1 MTKLRSLV
9 AKLKEIGDSIKS
21 RLTPPLVLDEHGQP
35 LATQPSLTTRAITKG
50 KEIDARLSAWID
62 TWNPYKP
69 EAIQDRG
76 NRNGLKPVEV
86 EESDIRRGAAK
97 WFLGFFAVFLLWAFF
112 APIDAGVTA
121 QGTVSVLGNRKTV
134 QHPTGGVVQEIMVKE
149 GAQVEEGEVLL
160 RINPLK
166 SEAEMTGVE
175 LQYINLLAS
184 ESRLKAERDNANSI
198 TWSDEFDKHFKSDDT
213 RVDEAK
219 KLQVQ
224 LFNSRRAEYNSQVAS
239 LNEQI
244 SGLSSTLNSRKI
256 QQRTLSEEMANT
268 RSLAKDGFVPTSQ
281 ANMAERLKSDNDS
294 SIASTQADIARARLQ
309 ISQLRSAL
317 LKDVD
322 NQLQEIQKN
331 RDAMSS
337 RLDSAKFDRDL
348 AEVRAPVGGS
358 IVGLKVFTVGG
369 VITSGQILMEVV
381 PKDETLIVQAKI
393 PATIIDKVRVGMPTD
408 MRFTAFNQATTP
420 VIPGIVTVVGAD
432 KEPGGNEKDG
442 EFYLGQVETTK
453 EGLELLG
460 GLKVQPGMPVDVVI
474 KAGERSFMS
483 YLLKPL
489 RDKTARAFKD
499 Y

>member
-1 MTKLRSLV
+1 MSRYIAFLEKQKSIYEN
-9 AKLKEIGDSIKS
+9 LKA
-21 RLTPPLVLDEHGQP
+21 RLTIPPVLDESGQP
-35 LATQPSLTTRAITKG
+35 LAVQPSKTTRAFAKA
-50 KEIDARLSAWID
+50 KELDIRLTSWID

-69 EAIQDRG
+69 EVIQASAHRH
-76 NRNGLKPVEV
+76 GLKPVEV

-97 WFLGFFAVFLLWAFF
+97 WFLSFFAVFLLWAFF

-121 QGTVSVLGNRKTV
+121 QGTVSVLGNRKAV
-134 QHPTGGVVQEIMVKE
+134 QHPTGGVVQEIMVKD
-149 GAQVEEGEVLL
+149 GAQVEEGQVLL

-184 ESRLKAERDNANSI
+184 ESRLKAERDNANTI
-198 TWSDEFDKHFKSDDT
+198 TWTEEIGKHFKDDDS
-213 RVDEAK
+213 RVAEAK
-219 KLQVQ
+219 NLQVQ

-244 SGLSSTLNSRKI
+244 NGLSTTLNSRKI
-256 QQRTLSEEMANT
+256 QQRSLTEEMSST
-268 RSLAKDGFVPTSQ
+268 RSLAKDGFVPMSQ
-281 ANMAERLKSDNDS
+281 ANQAERQKSDIDS
-294 SIASTQADIARARLQ
+294 NIASTQAEIARARLQ

-322 NQLQEIQKN
+322 TQLQEIQKN

-348 AEVRAPVGGS
+348 AEVKAPVSGS

-369 VITSGQILMEVV
+369 VITSGQVLMEVV

-408 MRFTAFNQATTP
+408 MRFTAFNQVTTP
-420 VIPGIVTVVGAD
+420 VIPGIMTVVGAD
-432 KEPGGNEKDG
+432 KEPGTNPNEG
-442 EFYLGQVETTK
+442 EYYLGQVETTK

-460 GLKVQPGMPVDVVI
+460 SLKVQPGMPVDVII

-489 RDKTARAFKD
+489 SDKTARAFKD

>member
-1 MTKLRSLV
+1 MSKLTELV
-9 AKLKEIGDSIKS
+9 AKGKALGDSLKS
-21 RLTPPLVLDEHGQP
+21 RVTPPPVLDESGQP
-35 LATQPSLTTRAITKG
+35 LAIQPSNTTRAIEKA
-50 KEIDARLSAWID
+50 KEVDQKLSSWID
-62 TWNPYKP
+62 TWNPYTP
-69 EAIQDRG
+69 EKLADK
-76 NRNGLKPVEV
+76 GLQPVQV

-97 WFLGFFAVFLLWAFF
+97 WFMGFFAVFLAWALF
-112 APIDAGVTA
+112 APIDAGVTV
-121 QGTVSVLGNRKTV
+121 QGSVSVLGNRKAI

-149 GAQVEEGEVLL
+149 GAQVEAGEVLL

-175 LQYINLLAS
+175 LQYINLLAT
-184 ESRLKAERDNANSI
+184 ESRLKAERDAANTI
-198 TWSDEFDKHFKSDDT
+198 TWTDELGKHFKDDDT
-213 RVDEAK
+213 RVAEAK
-219 KLQVQ
+219 ALQVQ

-244 SGLSSTLNSRKI
+244 SGLSVMLNSRKV
-256 QQRTLSEEMANT
+256 QQRSLDEEMTNT
-268 RSLAKDGFVPTSQ
+268 RKLAKDGFVPMAQ
-281 ANMAERLKSDNDS
+281 ANQAERQKSDIDS

-348 AEVRAPVGGS
+348 AEVKAPVSGS
-358 IVGLKVFTVGG
+358 VVGLKVFTVGG
-369 VITSGQILMEVV
+369 VITSGQVLMEVV

-393 PATIIDKVRVGMPTD
+393 PATIIDKVRVGMATD

-420 VIPGIVTVVGAD
+420 VIPGVMSVVGAD
-432 KEPGGNEKDG
+432 KEPGANPNEG
-442 EFYLGQVETTK
+442 EFYMGQVETTK

-460 GLKVQPGMPVDVVI
+460 SLKVQPGMPVDVII
-474 KAGERSFMS
+474 KAGERTFMS

-489 RDKTARAFKD
+489 SDKTARAFKD
-499 Y
+499 